1 MSGTPS
7 YIDPTKPSIARVYD
21 AFLNGTDNY
30 EVDREVV
37 RGVMKAAPEAADL
50 AVENRA
56 FLIRACRFLAGEAGI
71 TQFLDCGSGLPTA
84 ENTHQVVQ
92 RVDPGA
98 RVVYVDNDPLVLAHS
113 RALLE
118 ESRTAVVVSEDIF
131 EPERLL
137 ANDVVRTHLDWEKPI
152 ALLHMGTLHH
162 YNGETTRPRKDIM
175 SAYVAALPPG
185 SYVALS
191 HFLDPE
197 DEYSET
203 ARMMESMFLH
213 SMMGSGTFATR
224 EQLMELFDGLEMV
237 DPGLVRC
244 ADWRRDDPQTGRNAA
259 QQCIAGGVARK
270 P

>member
-1 MSGTPS
+1 MSGIPS

-21 AFLNGTDNY
+21 AFLSGTDNY

-56 FLIRACRFLAGEAGI
+56 FLIRACRFLAGEAGV
-71 TQFLDCGSGLPTA
+71 TQYLDCGSGLPTA

-92 RVDPGA
+92 QVDSDS

-118 ESRTAVVVSEDIF
+118 GSENAVIVSEDIF

-137 ANDVVRTHLDWEKPI
+137 SNELVRSHLDWDKPI

-162 YNGETTRPRKDIM
+162 YKHEETRTRKDIM
-175 SAYVAALPPG
+175 RAYIDALPPG

-213 SMMGSGTFATR
+213 SMMGSGTFSTTD
-224 EQLMELFDGLEMV
+224 ELKDLFNGLEMV

-244 ADWRRDDPQTGRNAA
+244 TDWRRDDPQTEQNAA
-259 QQCIAGGVARK
+259 QRCIAGGVARK